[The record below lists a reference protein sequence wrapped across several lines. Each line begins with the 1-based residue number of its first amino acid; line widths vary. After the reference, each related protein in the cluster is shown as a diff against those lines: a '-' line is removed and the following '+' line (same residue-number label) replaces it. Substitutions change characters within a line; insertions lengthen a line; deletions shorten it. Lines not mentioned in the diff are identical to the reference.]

1 MNRLTNALA
10 AASFAFLAGAT
21 LAQAPAGGEPG
32 KRPTPEQREKM
43 KEAYKAAHEACKDNP
58 DRRTCMRDRMCAKAP
73 DPARCQER
81 FKERQARMSQH
92 MDQRQAAHEACTGKR
107 GDELMKCLGEQRK
120 ARHGHRPDAKS

>member
-43 KEAYKAAHEACKDNP
+43 KEAYKAAHEACKDKP
-58 DRRTCMRDRMCAKAP
+58 DHRACMTESMCSKAP
-73 DPARCQER
+73 DPAKCQANA
-81 FKERQARMSQH
+81 KERQAKKSKH
-92 MDQRQAAHEACTGKR
+92 MDERQAAHEACTGKR
-107 GDELMKCLGEQRK
+107 GDALMTCLHEQREK
-120 ARHGHRPDAKS
+120 SGRGRPDKKG